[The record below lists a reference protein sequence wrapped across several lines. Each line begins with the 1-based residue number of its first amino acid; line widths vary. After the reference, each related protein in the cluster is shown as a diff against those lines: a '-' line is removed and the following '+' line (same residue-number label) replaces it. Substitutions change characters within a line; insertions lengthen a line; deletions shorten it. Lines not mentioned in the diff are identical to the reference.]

1 MDSVQDLQIAASQF
15 TTLEPD
21 HWWQIRQDHRA
32 RALEL
37 TSVWRSARDAG
48 TKHEIEDFLFSYYP
62 VRPGRLTTWNP
73 GVGFALR
80 DDHTHPELSADWT
93 RRTELRWHR
102 ETKDGAVTLDTAAF
116 LADRGTAVKY
126 MLHLLRSTAQKPANV
141 GCFGL
146 HEWAMVYRQGE
157 DTRHVLPLRLGAK
170 GTDEVVQDNQIRCS
184 HIDAFR
190 FFTPEAE
197 PLNKLQPTRQTQA
210 EFEQPGCLHA
220 NMDLYKWAW
229 KLTPAI
235 PGDLLLDCFELS
247 KEIRYLDMQAS
258 PYDVS
263 KFGLPAVAIETSEG
277 KAQYSARQKDFAIR
291 SAPLRARLINLC
303 ERILD
308 SGPQQDTL

>member
-1 MDSVQDLQIAASQF
+1 MDDVQDLQHSAQPL
-15 TTLEPD
+15 TTLAPE
-21 HWWQIRQDHRA
+21 HWWRMQRDHRA

-48 TKHEIEDFLFSYYP
+48 NKHEIEDFLFSYYP

-73 GVGFALR
+73 GAGVALQ
-80 DDHTHPELSADWT
+80 DDAATPELHADWT
-93 RRTELRWHR
+93 RRLGSRWHR
-102 ETKDGAVTLDTAAF
+102 QTPDGAVKLDVAAF
-116 LADRGTAVKY
+116 LADRGSAVKY
-126 MLHLLRSTAQKPANV
+126 ILNLLRATAQKPANI

-157 DTRHVLPLRLGAK
+157 ETRHVLPLRLGAT
-170 GTDEVVQDNQIRCS
+170 GTDQVVEAHQIRCT

-190 FFTPEAE
+190 FFTPAAA
-197 PLNKLQPTRQTQA
+197 PLNKLTPTRESQA

-263 KFGLPAVAIETSEG
+263 KFGLPAIAIETPEG
-277 KAQYSARQKDFAIR
+277 KAQYSARQKDFAVR
-291 SAPLRARLINLC
+291 SAPLRSRLISLC
-303 ERILD
+303 EDL
-308 SGPQQDTL
+308 LE